1 MSTGQ
6 NINEVTPTA
15 AGAAEVERW
24 WAENPMTYGAEHGR
38 TVYDDGEY
46 QLGSREFFER
56 VDREFY
62 SWNRPLHEEA
72 RPFGRLFPYDA
83 YSNGGRVLE
92 VGCGMGTMASNW
104 ARQGARVTAVDLNP
118 TAVEMTRRR
127 FDLYGLAGE
136 VRREDARR
144 LPFPDAEFD
153 YAYSFGVLHHSPDLT
168 ASVAELMRVLRP
180 GGGFGVMLY
189 NRRSILYWYSIGY
202 LQGFLH
208 YENRFLGPLELASRY
223 GDGDTAEGNPHTWP
237 ITKAEALELFGPHSR
252 DVEVRCLGT
261 DLDQLFRQMLPFV
274 GRVVPR
280 VALKAWARRYGWSL
294 WISGH
299 KDS

>member
-1 MSTGQ
+1 MSTGR
-6 NINEVTPTA
+6 NVEEVSA
-15 AGAAEVERW
+15 RGAGVAEVERW
-24 WAENPMTYGAEHGR
+24 WAQNPMTYGAEHGR
-38 TVYDDGEY
+38 SVYDDGEY
-46 QLGSREFFER
+46 RLGTREFFER

-62 SWNRPLHEEA
+62 SWNKPLHDA

-83 YSNGGRVLE
+83 YSGGGRVLE

-104 ARQGARVTAVDLNP
+104 ARAGARVTAVDLNP

-127 FDLYGLAGE
+127 FDLYELPGE

-144 LPFPDAEFD
+144 LSFGPSVFD
-153 YAYSFGVLHHSPDLT
+153 YAYSFGVLHHSPDLPG
-168 ASVAELMRVLRP
+168 SVAELMRVLKP

-189 NRRSILYWYSIGY
+189 NRRSILYWYSIEY
-202 LQGFLH
+202 LQGYLH

-237 ITKAEALELFGPHSR
+237 ITKAEALEMFGPYSR
-252 DVEVRCLGT
+252 DVAVRCLGT

-280 VALKAWARRYGWSL
+280 VVRKAWARRYGWSL
-294 WISGH
+294 WITGT
-299 KDS
+299 KDA

>member
-1 MSTGQ
+1 MSTER
-6 NINEVTPTA
+6 NVSEAPA
-15 AGAAEVERW
+15 AVAEVERW

-46 QLGSREFFER
+46 DLGSRGFFER

-62 SWNRPLHEEA
+62 SWNKPLHEES

-83 YSNGGRVLE
+83 YRGGRVLE
-92 VGCGMGTMASNW
+92 VGCGMGTMSSNW
-104 ARQGARVTAVDLNP
+104 AKQGARVTAVDLNP

-144 LPFPDAEFD
+144 LPFKDAEFD
-153 YAYSFGVLHHSPDLT
+153 YAYSFGVLHHSPDLA
-168 ASVAELMRVLRP
+168 ASVKELMRVLRP

-189 NRRSILYWYSIGY
+189 NRRSILYWYSVEY
-202 LQGFLH
+202 VQGFLH

-237 ITKAEALELFGPHSR
+237 VTKQEALEMFGAYSR
-252 DVEVRCLGT
+252 DVSVRCLGT

-280 VALKAWARRYGWSL
+280 VARKAWARRYGWSL

-299 KDS
+299 KDA